1 MPRKYVAV
9 CGASEANA
17 SQLES
22 AREAGKLLALVSW
35 SVKALDTVGT
45 AAEAV
50 RRALE

>member
-1 MPRKYVAV
+1 MPRKHVPV
-9 CGASEANA
+9 CGASEASA

-22 AREAGKLLALVSW
+22 AREVGKLLALGSW
-35 SVKALDTVGT
+35 SVEGLDSVDT